1 MQYANYIGYSDVYPY
16 EVIRFVSNKTLEV
29 RSMDTE
35 QDPNWK
41 PEFVAGGFA
50 GHCVNQHD
58 QKWIITS
65 NEANDTIRIRLR
77 KDGTWR
83 SKDGAK
89 FRLSDKPRC
98 FYDYN
103 F

>member
-16 EVIRFVSNKTLEV
+16 EVIRKISDKTLEI
-29 RSMDTE
+29 RGMDTE
-35 QDPNWK
+35 KDPEWK
-41 PEFVAGGFA
+41 PIIEAGGFA
-50 GHCVNQHD
+50 GHCVNQHT

-65 NEANDTIRIRLR
+65 NEANGVFRIRLH
-77 KDGTWR
+77 KDGIWR
-83 SKDGAK
+83 GKHGEK
-89 FRLSDKPRC
+89 FKLSDKPRC